1 MQIEDFD
8 REGIDALLLKME
20 HGDLGTVDNE
30 GKPYVVPVS
39 FKYIDGAIYMFFD
52 YDDRGEKVD
61 NLRENP
67 HVCFTVSAIDPPDSI
82 LQSIRSRKLSSVIAR
97 GKIERVT
104 DEAEKIRVYGEAFVK
119 RLHEVRPRGVYY
131 RIKPEKITGR
141 SYTMRT

>member
-1 MQIEDFD
+1 MQIEDLN
-8 REGIDALLLKME
+8 REDIDELLLKVE

-52 YDDRGEKVD
+52 FDDRGEKVD

-67 HVCFTVSAIDPPDSI
+67 HVCFTVSVIDPPDSI
-82 LQSIRSRKLSSVIAR
+82 LRSIRSRKLSSVIAR
-97 GKIERVT
+97 GKIEIVT

-119 RLHEVRPRGVYY
+119 RLREVRPKGVYY

-141 SYTMRT
+141 SYTMGT